1 MTRMEEW
8 AVLFDLDGTLVD
20 TAAIWRSAFVAL
32 INARQPVPAG
42 ATDGLAGLTALEAI
56 TTIHRR
62 LDWSGLDPVA
72 DVASVEAAVEQ
83 RYRDGATSWH
93 AEGLHLIAALQA
105 DGVPVGLVTSSSRYI
120 LDALMAHP
128 GTPKFKVVVCGN
140 DVKRTKPAP
149 DPYLLAAQRLGLP
162 PSRCAVVEDSPT
174 GLASAVAAGCPVVMI
189 GDQRQLAAGQVT
201 SLGRLTP
208 PSLRQAVSAA
218 THWAPSDAGGRRQG
232 LDSGPAGKR
241 IESR

>member
-20 TAAIWRSAFVAL
+20 TAPIWRSAFVAL

-42 ATDGLAGLTALEAI
+42 ATDGLLGLTALEAI

-62 LDWSGLDPVA
+62 LGWFGLDLAA
-72 DVASVEAAVEQ
+72 DVAEVEAAVRQ

-93 AEGLHLIAALQA
+93 AEGLRLIAALQA
-105 DGVPVGLVTSSSRYI
+105 DGVPVGLVTSSSGYI
-120 LDALMAHP
+120 LNALMAHSGAP
-128 GTPKFKVVVCGN
+128 RFDVVVCGS

-162 PSRCAVVEDSPT
+162 PARCAVVEDSPT
-174 GLASAVAAGCPVVMI
+174 GLASAVAAGCPVVLI
-189 GDQRQLAAGQVT
+189 GDQRQLAAVQVT
-201 SLGRLTP
+201 SLGRLTLP
-208 PSLRQAVSAA
+208 ALRQAVS
-218 THWAPSDAGGRRQG
+218 
-232 LDSGPAGKR
+232 
-241 IESR
+241 